1 MHVKHYVFARCSPM
15 QNKINEQSD
24 KQIVSIDGLD
34 TDLGKHQA
42 SGNQGSKK
50 QIDYRRRIEEME
62 EEKLLK
68 KLLGE
73 DDYSDFD

>member
-1 MHVKHYVFARCSPM
+1 M
-15 QNKINEQSD
+15 QNKINEQSE
-24 KQIVSIDGLD
+24 KQTVSIDGMD
-34 TDLGKHQA
+34 TDLNERQA
-42 SGNQGSKK
+42 VANQSSKK

>member
-1 MHVKHYVFARCSPM
+1 M
-15 QNKINEQSD
+15 QNKFNEQSEN
-24 KQIVSIDGLD
+24 QMASIDGID
-34 TDLGKHQA
+34 SENNDEQFVSNQA
-42 SGNQGSKK
+42 NKK

>member
-1 MHVKHYVFARCSPM
+1 M
-15 QNKINEQSD
+15 QNKFNEQTDDQQFVSVDGIDSD
-24 KQIVSIDGLD
+24 LNE
-34 TDLGKHQA
+34 HQVA
-42 SGNQGSKK
+42 TNQSSKK